1 MEGKEQKGKINNEK
15 TTNIIHKKSKSQRG
29 ITLLVL
35 VITIIILLIL
45 AGITI
50 SAITGDNGIIGNA
63 GKAKEEAEI
72 ANEKEIVEKA
82 TVQAMGNNKYGN
94 IEESELQGELDK
106 ETGEGKTQVS
116 IIRKKR
122 IIQFID
128 SQRMYRV
135 DDNGNVFEYV
145 YTDLPIMENGSDFN
159 TRMNEYKTS
168 ILTVTVLDNMNI
180 PENAYQIFDVSKEQ
194 DGTAKAWLVP
204 NEENVNMYDLYIGGN
219 EGVDIE
225 NCSGMFSYFSNCVKI
240 DLENLYTD
248 KVTNFIGMFSW
259 DTELQEINLSNMNTS
274 NARSMNSMFNKCTSL
289 AKLDVSNFDTSNVTN
304 MAAMFYQCAF
314 TEIDLS
320 NFNTSNVTN
329 MNEMFRQCFYITEL
343 DLSSFDTSSLTRTDF
358 MFYGCGANLKT
369 IYVSDKWTNDK
380 ITLSD
385 NMFYGCTSLS
395 GAISYDSTKVD
406 IGYANY
412 ENGYFTYKE

>member
-106 ETGEGKTQVS
+106 ETGEGETRVS

-122 IIQFID
+122 IVQFID

-180 PENAYQIFDVSKEQ
+180 PENAYQVFDVSKEQ
-194 DGTAKAWLVP
+194 DGTAKAWLV
-204 NEENVNMYDLYIGGN
+204 EDIENSDMYDLYIAGN

-225 NCSGMFSYFSNCVKI
+225 NCQGMFSYFSNCVKI

-259 DTELQEINLSNMNTS
+259 DTELKEINLSNMNTS

-289 AKLDVSNFDTSNVTN
+289 AKLDVSNFDTSKVTN
-304 MAAMFYQCAF
+304 MDAMFYQCAF

-320 NFNTSNVTN
+320 NFNTSNVTD
-329 MNEMFRQCFYITEL
+329 MNEMFRQCYYITEL
-343 DLSSFDTSSLTRTDF
+343 DLSNFNTNNLTRTEF
-358 MFYGCGANLKT
+358 MFYTSYNLKT
-369 IYVSDKWTNDK
+369 IYVSEKWVNDK
-380 ITLSD
+380 ISLSD
-385 NMFYGCTSLS
+385 SMFNGCTSLS

>member
-50 SAITGDNGIIGNA
+50 NAITGDNGIIGNA

-106 ETGEGKTQVS
+106 ETGEGETQVS

-122 IIQFID
+122 IVQFID

-168 ILTVTVLDNMNI
+168 ILTITVLDNIEI
-180 PENAYQIFDVSKEQ
+180 PENVHQVFDVSKKQ

-204 NEENVNMYDLYIGGN
+204 NEENVDMYDLYIGGN

-225 NCSGMFSYFSNCVKI
+225 NCQGMFSYFSNCVKI

-248 KVTNFIGMFSW
+248 KVTSFIGMFSW

-304 MAAMFYQCAF
+304 MAAMFYR
-314 TEIDLS
+314 
-320 NFNTSNVTN
+320 
-329 MNEMFRQCFYITEL
+329 MFFY
-343 DLSSFDTSSLTRTDF
+343 R
-358 MFYGCGANLKT
+358 Y
-369 IYVSDKWTNDK
+369 
-380 ITLSD
+380 
-385 NMFYGCTSLS
+385 
-395 GAISYDSTKVD
+395 
-406 IGYANY
+406 
-412 ENGYFTYKE
+412 

>member
-1 MEGKEQKGKINNEK
+1 MEGKEQKRKISNKK

-50 SAITGDNGIIGNA
+50 SAITGDNGFIGNA

-122 IIQFID
+122 IVQFID

-168 ILTVTVLDNMNI
+168 ILTITVLDNIEI
-180 PENAYQIFDVSKEQ
+180 PENVHQVFDVSKKQ

-204 NEENVNMYDLYIGGN
+204 NEENVDMYDLYIGGN

-225 NCSGMFSYFSNCVKI
+225 NCQGMFSYFSNCVKI

-259 DTELQEINLSNMNTS
+259 DTELKEINLSNMNTS

-289 AKLDVSNFDTSNVTN
+289 AKLDVSNFDTSKVTN

-320 NFNTSNVTN
+320 NFNTSNVTD
-329 MNEMFRQCFYITEL
+329 MNEMFRQCYYITEL
-343 DLSSFDTSSLTRTDF
+343 DLSNFNTNNLTRTDF
-358 MFYGCGANLKT
+358 MFYGSYNLKT
-369 IYVSDKWTNDK
+369 IYVSEKWVNDK
-380 ITLSD
+380 ISLSD
-385 NMFYGCTSLS
+385 SMFNGCTSLS